1 MTIIQERLAL
11 AIANNACPS
20 AVEELTEKTDEE
32 ILHILKEDF
41 SYLSWLLEKNICT
54 PQELFS
60 CGLAKELK
68 GEVEEINGGF
78 WVCLTTATVGKVTGG
93 LVTCRNG
100 STPTI
105 GTVTYGGLVI
115 CLNSSTPT
123 IDTVAYGGL
132 VTCWD
137 GSNPNIGTVTGG
149 WVDCNPGS
157 NPTIDTVT
165 DGGLVTCLNG
175 STPTIG
181 TVTDYVVVTCR
192 NGSKPNI
199 GTVTH
204 YGVVVCRNGSNVLIH
219 TAKPEAEIRLY
230 DGAVV
235 KIENDERRKSA

>member
-1 MTIIQERLAL
+1 MSIIQERLAL
-11 AIANNACPS
+11 AIAKGACAS

-32 ILHILKEDF
+32 ILKIIKEDF
-41 SYLSWLLEKNICT
+41 NYLSGLLEKNICT

-60 CGLAKELK
+60 YGLAKELK

-93 LVTCRNG
+93 RVVCLNG

-105 GTVTYGGLVI
+105 GTVT
-115 CLNSSTPT
+115 
-123 IDTVAYGGL
+123 DGGL

-157 NPTIDTVT
+157 NPTIGTVT